1 LYQREK
7 TLCLKNQKNIYR
19 AGEYTSVVEQ
29 WAREYEVLGSD
40 PHPTKK
46 HKSIATLKA
55 SKIKA

>member
-40 PHPTKK
+40 PHPTKN
-46 HKSIATLKA
+46 IKA
-55 SKIKA
+55 SQL